1 MHHNKLRFVLA
12 AALGFMLSRTAVFGQ
27 VEKRPVKLME
37 ADKASAAE
45 LCRTAEPLWKA
56 HLEKTLASGGLKAAS
71 NAARVAK
78 DVNGK
83 ADVPFVFYRV
93 SPMSENQYLPDTY
106 PLEAQAMKPVQILT
120 AGDEYEPGSFV
131 IYPLKDLGKVR
142 FTLSEFKTK
151 GGKVF
156 PAANLDLKVVK
167 VWHQNL
173 NGWYSYF
180 MDVGQKLTPELLLN
194 DEDLIKVDAKA
205 GQNYARL
212 TEKDGTVHYHWIT
225 PPTVID
231 KCFSEGGKKD
241 SGSFA
246 SMRENFHDA
255 ETLQPVS
262 LQEGS
267 FKQFFLTAHTP
278 KGQAP
283 GIYHGTIRL
292 TDAAG
297 KAVGGIPVAIRVLP
311 FDLPE
316 PRTYLDL
323 KKPFLVASYHYLLE
337 RHFCELNGN
346 DTILAAKQLEAV
358 LADQVRHNQTIH
370 MLPGTTPTGRHE
382 DFDRCLAIMKKVGMR
397 MDPLFGEALTY
408 AEQNFDA
415 KFKYDWYKKHFG
427 HTNVIFSLS
436 DEPPA
441 EAVISFRPTFR
452 RYQKYPGFEFFIAGG
467 DNVLFKAGYSYGWF
481 NDAKA
486 PERRD
491 TPRRWNEI
499 RDAHLAW
506 YAMQHIGPENPAFNR
521 RQYGMAP
528 YLAGYSAAC
537 NYAHHL
543 GPYNDTKG
551 WLYRP
556 MVFAYGT
563 YDGVIDTLQWEG
575 FREGVDDIRYAT
587 LMKTLAAEA
596 LKSDNIDLR
605 YAGGQANQFLA
616 LMETDKGNLDS
627 IRGEMILHILK
638 LKELLR
644 K

>member
-1 MHHNKLRFVLA
+1 MNHKKCSFFLLLA
-12 AALGFMLSRTAVFGQ
+12 ISLMAGQTAVFGQ
-27 VEKRPVKLME
+27 IEKRPVKVME
-37 ADKASAAE
+37 ADKASIAE
-45 LCRTAEPLWKA
+45 ISRTADPVWKE
-56 HLEKTLASGGLKAAS
+56 HLKKVLETGDLKAAS

-83 ADVPFVFYRV
+83 AAAPFVFYSV
-93 SPMSENQYLPDTY
+93 SPMSENQYLPDAY
-106 PLEAQAMKPVQILT
+106 PLDAQAMAPIRILT
-120 AGDEYEPGSFV
+120 ARDEYEPGSFV
-131 IYPLKDLGKVR
+131 IYPLKDLGKVK
-142 FTLSEFKTK
+142 FTLSQFRTK
-151 GGKVF
+151 DGRVF
-156 PAANLDLKVVK
+156 PQKELDLKVVK

-212 TEKDGTVHYHWIT
+212 TEKNGNVHYHWIT
-225 PPTVID
+225 PPNVID
-231 KCFSEGGKKD
+231 KRWTNIKTKD
-241 SGSFA
+241 ESTFA
-246 SMRENFHDA
+246 SMRENFRDA
-255 ETLQPVS
+255 ATFQPVTLQN
-262 LQEGS
+262 GS

-283 GIYHGTIRL
+283 GIYHGSIRL
-292 TDAAG
+292 TNAAG
-297 KAVGGIPVAIRVLP
+297 KAVGVIPVAIRVLP

-316 PRTYLDL
+316 PMTYYNL
-323 KKPFLVASYHYLLE
+323 KKPFLVTAYNYLKEYHFLE
-337 RHFCELNGN
+337 INGG
-346 DTILAAKQLEAV
+346 DHALAEKQLEAV
-358 LADQVRHNQTIH
+358 LRNQVEHNQTVH
-370 MLPGTTPTGRHE
+370 FLPGLPTGRHE
-382 DFDRCLAIMKKVGMR
+382 DFDTALAIMKKVGMR
-397 MDPLFGEALTY
+397 LDPIFGDAPTY
-408 AEQNFDA
+408 SCNAFDA
-415 KFKYDWYKKHFG
+415 KFKYQWYKKNFG
-427 HTNVIFSLS
+427 HTNVYFALG

-441 EAVISFRPTFR
+441 GAVISWRPTFYA
-452 RYQKYPGFEFFIAGG
+452 YQKYPGFEFFIAGG
-467 DNVLFKAGYSYGWF
+467 DNVLFKGGYTYGWF

-486 PERRD
+486 PEKRK

-499 RDAHLAW
+499 RDAYLTW
-506 YAMQHIGPENPAFNR
+506 YACQHIGAENPAFNR
-521 RQYGMAP
+521 RQNGLAP
-528 YLAGYSAAC
+528 YLAGYSAFC

-543 GPYNDTKG
+543 GTYNDTCR

-596 LKSDNIDLR
+596 LQSKDIKIR

-616 LMETDKGNLDS
+616 LMEPDKGNLDT
-627 IRGEMILHILK
+627 IRQEMILHILK
-638 LKELLR
+638 LKKLLT